1 MKAHGIAP
9 NGASTTRGPPASPH
23 NPVRR
28 EPGAASKKRKLD
40 QFSSDG
46 PNGATDDDESLAD
59 VKKEVT
65 VKEELRFDDESPA
78 GGERASSGTEEDQ
91 RSPASTKT
99 SCTFD
104 GASDVALPSQDGS
117 GGHVGVLGRMSEAD
131 ADLIITGERPSMER
145 MANERILIH
154 E

>member
-65 VKEELRFDDESPA
+65 VKEELRFDDESLG
-78 GGERASSGTEEDQ
+78 GGERSFSSTEQDQ
-91 RSPASTKT
+91 RSPASI
-99 SCTFD
+99 CTFD
-104 GASDVALPSQDGS
+104 GASDVALPNQDGS

-145 MANERILIH
+145 IANERIIIH